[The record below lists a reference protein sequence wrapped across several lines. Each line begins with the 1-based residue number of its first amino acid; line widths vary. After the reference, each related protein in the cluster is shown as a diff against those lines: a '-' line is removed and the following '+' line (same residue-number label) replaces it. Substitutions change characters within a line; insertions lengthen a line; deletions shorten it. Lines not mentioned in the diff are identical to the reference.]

1 MRLFLDVTRLRQR
14 GKRSTP
20 SGIDRVEF
28 AYLDY
33 VLDRAEGEA
42 ARFVAFQ
49 GLGEG
54 LVKPDRARALRDA
67 VARAWRLERPA
78 DEDACWAAMKAA
90 LESPPPPALSAALR
104 IAGEAPGGR
113 WSDGASLPARDM
125 LRAKT
130 RLTRSLLAAGPRAV
144 YLHTSHSQLERA
156 TLPRW
161 LAGARVQ
168 PVFFLHDVIPIDT
181 PEFCRPGEDARHRL
195 RIAAMASHARLVL
208 VNSQATA
215 DAARLCMAREGWRA
229 PAFEVVPLGVEDCF
243 RRRADLPVLRA
254 AHPYFIVVGT
264 IEPRKNLAFLLAVW
278 RRLVERM
285 GAAAPRLVVVGRR
298 GWENESVL
306 DYLERSH
313 LIAPFVIEA
322 SDVSDAGLA
331 SVMAGARAVLAPS
344 MSEGF
349 SLPVAEAL
357 TLGVPVVASDIAV
370 HREIGQGMARLIDP
384 LDGPGWLRA
393 IEAACGVGDPADAPA
408 PPSRPYR
415 ALTWREHVETAFA
428 HMRAHL
434 RGDEMRARA
443 S

>member
-1 MRLFLDVTRLRQR
+1 
-14 GKRSTP
+14 
-20 SGIDRVEF
+20 
-28 AYLDY
+28 
-33 VLDRAEGEA
+33 
-42 ARFVAFQ
+42 
-49 GLGEG
+49 
-54 LVKPDRARALRDA
+54 
-67 VARAWRLERPA
+67 
-78 DEDACWAAMKAA
+78 
-90 LESPPPPALSAALR
+90 
-104 IAGEAPGGR
+104 
-113 WSDGASLPARDM
+113 M

-130 RLTRSLLAAGPRAV
+130 RLARRLLAAGPEAV

-156 TLPRW
+156 ALPRW
-161 LAGARVQ
+161 LAGAQVQ

-195 RIAAMASHARLVL
+195 RIAAMARHARLVL

-215 DAARLCMAREGWRA
+215 DAARLCMEREGWRIPPFA
-229 PAFEVVPLGVEDCF
+229 VVPLGVEECF
-243 RRRADLPVLRA
+243 RRGAELPVPRA
-254 AHPYFIVVGT
+254 PHPYFIVVGT

-313 LIAPFVIEA
+313 LIAPFVIEV
-322 SDVSDAGLA
+322 SDLGDAGLA
-331 SVMAGARAVLAPS
+331 SVMAGARALLAPS

-393 IEAACGVGDPADAPA
+393 IEAACGVGDPGEAPA
-408 PPSRPYR
+408 PPHRPYR
-415 ALTWREHVETAFA
+415 ALTWREHVETAFG
-428 HMRAHL
+428 HMRAAL
-434 RGDEMRARA
+434 RGDETRAHA